1 MKQYLSTFV
10 GSAVCGGFAFGIWP
24 ELWKTYGLMGGWLAA
39 TLIIGIM
46 WYMNHYNGAILNPPG
61 KIWLDQG
68 WCIGSAGI
76 TWGIVRFQGG
86 IAKKLCAEARQYQ
99 FAMVAINPA
108 EVETCVKLLE
118 GSGVRVG
125 AAIGFPLGQNTVE
138 CKAFETRDAIA
149 KGATEIDTVIN
160 VRALQKGQTDIV
172 KQEIA
177 DMVSICNPDG
187 VICKVIL
194 ETCYLTDEEKETVCR
209 IAKEAGVDFVKTSTG
224 FGTAG
229 ATVHDVA
236 LMRRIVGPEIG
247 VKAAGGI
254 RDLDAALALIQAGA
268 TRIGTSSG
276 IPIVEAYKKLKQNH

>member
-1 MKQYLSTFV
+1 MNEIIANLSVKQLAGMIDHTFLKP
-10 GSAVCGGFAFGIWP
+10 FGTAENI
-24 ELWKTYGLMGGWLAA
+24 E
-39 TLIIGIM
+39 
-46 WYMNHYNGAILNPPG
+46 
-61 KIWLDQG
+61 
-68 WCIGSAGI
+68 
-76 TWGIVRFQGG
+76 
-86 IAKKLCAEARQYQ
+86 KLCAEARKYE

-118 GSGVRVG
+118 GSPVRVG
-125 AAIGFPLGQNTVE
+125 AAIGFPLGQTTTE

-160 VRALQKGQTDIV
+160 VRALQKGRLDIV
-172 KQEIA
+172 KKEIEEMIA
-177 DMVSICNPDG
+177 ICRPAG

-194 ETCYLTDEEKETVCR
+194 ETCYLSDAEKETVCR

-229 ATVHDVA
+229 ATVEDVA
-236 LMRRIVGPEIG
+236 LMRRVVGPEIG

-254 RDLDAALALIQAGA
+254 RDLDTALAMIKAGA

-276 IPIVEAYKKLKQNH
+276 VTIVEAYKSAIK

>member
-1 MKQYLSTFV
+1 M
-10 GSAVCGGFAFGIWP
+10 
-24 ELWKTYGLMGGWLAA
+24 
-39 TLIIGIM
+39 
-46 WYMNHYNGAILNPPG
+46 
-61 KIWLDQG
+61 
-68 WCIGSAGI
+68 
-76 TWGIVRFQGG
+76 
-86 IAKKLCAEARQYQ
+86 
-99 FAMVAINPA
+99 
-108 EVETCVKLLE
+108 KLLE

-160 VRALQKGQTDIV
+160 VRALQKGQTEIV
-172 KQEIA
+172 KKEIE
-177 DMVSICNPDG
+177 DMVSICKPAG

-209 IAKEAGVDFVKTSTG
+209 IAKEAEVDFVKTSTG

-236 LMRRIVGPEIG
+236 LMRRVVGPTIG

-254 RDLDAALALIQAGA
+254 RDLDSALALIQAGA

-276 IPIVEAYKKLKQNH
+276 IPVSYTHLLKMARLRNGWMFRYWRKLAGLLRWGLPLMKRVICLFATIKVGVEQRKHRIKDVFFV

>member
-1 MKQYLSTFV
+1 MNNNNNNIPDLSVDQLAGMIDHTYLKP
-10 GSAVCGGFAFGIWP
+10 FGNAENI
-24 ELWKTYGLMGGWLAA
+24 E
-39 TLIIGIM
+39 
-46 WYMNHYNGAILNPPG
+46 
-61 KIWLDQG
+61 
-68 WCIGSAGI
+68 
-76 TWGIVRFQGG
+76 
-86 IAKKLCAEARQYQ
+86 KLCAEARTYR

-108 EVETCVKLLE
+108 EVETCVRLLK

-160 VRALQKGQTDIV
+160 IRALQKGQPEIV
-172 KQEIA
+172 RQEIE
-177 DMVSICNPDG
+177 DMVSICKPAG

-229 ATVHDVA
+229 ATVHDVE
-236 LMRRIVGPEIG
+236 LMRRVVGPEIG

-254 RDLDAALALIQAGA
+254 RDLETTLALIRAGA

-276 IPIVEAYKKLKQNH
+276 VSIIEAYKEMKKKQ

>member
-1 MKQYLSTFV
+1 MNEIIANLSVKQLAGMIDHTFLKP
-10 GSAVCGGFAFGIWP
+10 FGTAENI
-24 ELWKTYGLMGGWLAA
+24 E
-39 TLIIGIM
+39 
-46 WYMNHYNGAILNPPG
+46 
-61 KIWLDQG
+61 
-68 WCIGSAGI
+68 
-76 TWGIVRFQGG
+76 
-86 IAKKLCAEARQYQ
+86 KLCDEARKYE

-118 GSGVRVG
+118 GSPVRVG
-125 AAIGFPLGQNTVE
+125 AAIGFPLGQTTTE

-160 VRALQKGQTDIV
+160 VRALQKGRLDIV
-172 KQEIA
+172 KKEIEE
-177 DMVSICNPDG
+177 MVAICKPAG

-194 ETCYLTDEEKETVCR
+194 ETCYLSDAEKETVCR

-229 ATVHDVA
+229 ATVEDVA
-236 LMRRIVGPEIG
+236 LMRRVVGPEIG

-254 RDLDAALALIQAGA
+254 RDLDTALAMIKAGA

-276 IPIVEAYKKLKQNH
+276 VTIVEAYKSAIK

>member
-1 MKQYLSTFV
+1 MNEIIANLSVKQLAGMIDHTFLKP
-10 GSAVCGGFAFGIWP
+10 FGTA
-24 ELWKTYGLMGGWLAA
+24 ENME
-39 TLIIGIM
+39 
-46 WYMNHYNGAILNPPG
+46 
-61 KIWLDQG
+61 
-68 WCIGSAGI
+68 
-76 TWGIVRFQGG
+76 
-86 IAKKLCAEARQYQ
+86 KLCAEARKYE

-118 GSGVRVG
+118 GSPVRVG
-125 AAIGFPLGQNTVE
+125 AAIGFPLGQTTTE

-160 VRALQKGQTDIV
+160 VRALQKGRLDIV
-172 KQEIA
+172 KKEIEE
-177 DMVSICNPDG
+177 MVAICRPAG

-194 ETCYLTDEEKETVCR
+194 ETCYLSDAEKETVCR

-229 ATVHDVA
+229 ATVEDVA
-236 LMRRIVGPEIG
+236 LMRRVVGPEIG

-254 RDLDAALALIQAGA
+254 RDLDTALAMIKAGA

-276 IPIVEAYKKLKQNH
+276 VTIVEAYKSAIK